1 MQLSNLSLAKR
12 AIRLYSNELV
22 PKAVNRFNQRSWLRS
37 VAWLGNKWILAIPV
51 VRQA

>member
-22 PKAVNRFNQRSWLRS
+22 PKAVNRYNQKSWMRS
-37 VAWLGNKWILAIPV
+37 VIWLGPRWILAIPV